1 MNGDTVMPLTDTAI
15 RNAKPQNKQYKL
27 TDEKGMYLL
36 VNNAGK
42 YFRLD
47 YRFAGKRKTLAL
59 GVYPD
64 VKLVEAREK
73 RDDARKMIAN
83 GIDPSQT
90 RKVLKSIQIE
100 QSENSFEAVARE
112 WHGKYSSNW
121 ADSHAKKILRRFE
134 LYIFP
139 WLGSRPIAE
148 VTPPELLTVLR
159 KIEGK
164 GILETA
170 HRAQQNCGQVFRYA
184 IATGRAER
192 DPSADLRGALTPA
205 KHARMATITDPKKI
219 GELLRAIDGYE
230 GTPVAKC
237 ALKLAPLV
245 FVRPGELRH
254 AEWIEIDLDTAEW
267 RIPAEKMKMKDPH
280 IVPLSSQA
288 VEVLCEI
295 LPITGQGRYVFPSV
309 RTNSRP
315 MSENTVLAALRRMG
329 FTKEEM
335 SCHGFRAM
343 ASTVLHEQGWNRDA
357 IERQLAHVERN
368 SVRAAYNYAEF
379 LPERRK
385 MMQAWADYL
394 DLLKENGGSGKM
406 TRREDAVDGYRATSP
421 AMAAAHNN

>member
-1 MNGDTVMPLTDTAI
+1 MPLTDTAI
-15 RNAKPQNKQYKL
+15 RNAKLQNKQYKL
-27 TDEKGMYLL
+27 TDEKGMYVL
-36 VNNAGK
+36 VNKAGK

-64 VKLVEAREK
+64 VTLAEAREK
-73 RDDARKMIAN
+73 RYDARKLITN
-83 GIDPSQT
+83 GIDPGQV
-90 RKVLKSIQIE
+90 RKVKKSIQIE
-100 QSENSFEAVARE
+100 QTENSFEAIARE
-112 WHGKYSSNW
+112 WHGKYSSKW
-121 ADSHAKKILRRFE
+121 ADSHAKKLIRRLE

-148 VTPPELLTVLR
+148 ITPPELLAVLR
-159 KIEGK
+159 RVESK
-164 GILETA
+164 GVHETA

-192 DPSADLRGALTPA
+192 DPSADLRGALAPV
-205 KHARMATITDPKKI
+205 KHGRMATITDPKKI

-230 GTPVAKC
+230 GTTVAKC

-254 AEWIEIDLDTAEW
+254 AEWAEMDLDTAEW

-280 IVPLSSQA
+280 IVPLSTQA
-288 VEVLCEI
+288 VEILNEI
-295 LPITGQGRYVFPSV
+295 QPITSQGRYVFPSI

-315 MSENTVLAALRRMG
+315 MSNNTVLAALRRMG
-329 FTKEEM
+329 YGKEEM
-335 SCHGFRAM
+335 SGHGFRAM
-343 ASTVLHEQGWNRDA
+343 ASTVLHEQGWPSDI
-357 IERQLAHVERN
+357 IERQLAHAERN
-368 SVRAAYNYAEF
+368 SIKAAYNHAQH

-394 DLLKENGGSGKM
+394 DTLKINGRIIPIFKTTEGK
-406 TRREDAVDGYRATSP
+406 
-421 AMAAAHNN
+421 

>member
-1 MNGDTVMPLTDTAI
+1 MPLTDTAI
-15 RNAKPQNKQYKL
+15 RKAKPQSKQYKL

-73 RDDARKMIAN
+73 RDAAKKMIAS
-83 GIDPSQT
+83 GIDPAQT
-90 RKVLKSIQIE
+90 RKVQKSIQIE
-100 QSENSFEAVARE
+100 QAGNSFEAVARE

-121 ADSHAKKILRRFE
+121 AASHATKIIRRFE

-148 VTPPELLTVLR
+148 ITPPELLAVLR
-159 KIEGK
+159 KIESK
-164 GILETA
+164 GTLETA

-205 KHARMATITDPKKI
+205 KHGRMATITEPKKI
-219 GELLRAIDGYE
+219 GELLRAINGYE
-230 GTPVAKC
+230 GTPVVKC
-237 ALKLAPLV
+237 ALKLAPFV

-254 AEWIEIDLDTAEW
+254 AEWSEIDLDSAEW

-295 LPITGQGRYVFPSV
+295 LPITGKGRYVFPSV

-335 SCHGFRAM
+335 SGHGFRAM
-343 ASTVLHEQGWNRDA
+343 ASTVLHEQGWPSDV
-357 IERQLAHVERN
+357 IERQLAHAERN
-368 SVRAAYNYAEF
+368 SIKAAYNHAQH
-379 LPERRK
+379 LPERSK

-394 DLLKENGGSGKM
+394 DTLKAGRKVAPIFK
-406 TRREDAVDGYRATSP
+406 AVLGE
-421 AMAAAHNN
+421 

>member
-1 MNGDTVMPLTDTAI
+1 MPLTDTAI
-15 RNAKPQNKQYKL
+15 RNAKPQGKQYKL

-47 YRFAGKRKTLAL
+47 YRYAGKRKTLAL

-73 RDDARKMIAN
+73 RDAAKKMIAN
-83 GIDPSQT
+83 GIDPAQT
-90 RKVLKSIQIE
+90 RKVQKSIQIE
-100 QSENSFEAVARE
+100 QAENSFEAVARE
-112 WHGKYSSNW
+112 WHGKFSSNW
-121 ADSHAKKILRRFE
+121 AASHATKILRRFE

-148 VTPPELLTVLR
+148 ITPPELLAVLR
-159 KIEGK
+159 KVEGK

-205 KHARMATITDPKKI
+205 KHERMATITEPKKI

-237 ALKLAPLV
+237 ALKLAPFV

-254 AEWIEIDLDTAEW
+254 AEWSEVDLDAAEW

-288 VEVLCEI
+288 VEVLTEI
-295 LPITGQGRYVFPSV
+295 LPITGKGRYVFPSV
-309 RTNSRP
+309 RTNARP

-335 SCHGFRAM
+335 SGHGFRAM
-343 ASTVLHEQGWNRDA
+343 ASTVLHEQGWPSDV
-357 IERQLAHVERN
+357 IERQLAHAERN
-368 SVRAAYNYAEF
+368 SIKAAYNHAQH

-394 DLLKENGGSGKM
+394 DKLKGGQL
-406 TRREDAVDGYRATSP
+406 
-421 AMAAAHNN
+421 

>member
-1 MNGDTVMPLTDTAI
+1 MPLTDTAI
-15 RNAKPQNKQYKL
+15 RNAKHQIKQYKL

-36 VNNAGK
+36 VNKAGK

-83 GIDPSQT
+83 GVDPGQT
-90 RKVLKSIQIE
+90 RKVQKSIQIE
-100 QSENSFEAVARE
+100 QTENSFEAIARE

-148 VTPPELLTVLR
+148 ITPPELLAVLR
-159 KIEGK
+159 RIESQ

-205 KHARMATITDPKKI
+205 KHARMATITEPKKI
-219 GELLRAIDGYE
+219 GELLCAIDGYE

-254 AEWIEIDLDTAEW
+254 AEWVEIDLDKAEW

-295 LPITGQGRYVFPSV
+295 LPITGKGQYVFPSV

-335 SCHGFRAM
+335 SGHGFRAM
-343 ASTVLHEQGWNRDA
+343 ASTVLHEQGWPSDI
-357 IERQLAHVERN
+357 IERQLAHAERN
-368 SVRAAYNYAEF
+368 SIKAAYNHAQH

-385 MMQAWADYL
+385 MMQSWADYL
-394 DLLKENGGSGKM
+394 EKIKGDRS
-406 TRREDAVDGYRATSP
+406 
-421 AMAAAHNN
+421 

>member
-1 MNGDTVMPLTDTAI
+1 MPLTDTAI
-15 RNAKPQNKQYKL
+15 RNSKPQNKQYKM

-36 VNNAGK
+36 VNKAGK

-73 RDDARKMIAN
+73 RNEARKMIAN
-83 GIDPSQT
+83 GIDPGQA
-90 RKVLKSIQIE
+90 RKVKKSIQIE
-100 QSENSFEAVARE
+100 QTENSFETIARE
-112 WHGKYSSNW
+112 WHGKYSSIW
-121 ADSHAKKILRRFE
+121 ADSHAKKIIRRFE

-139 WLGSRPIAE
+139 RLGTRPIAE
-148 VTPPELLTVLR
+148 ITPPELLSVLR
-159 KIEGK
+159 RVESK

-170 HRAQQNCGQVFRYA
+170 HRAHQNCGQVFHYA
-184 IATGRAER
+184 IITGRAER
-192 DPSADLRGALTPA
+192 DPSVDIRGALTPA
-205 KHARMATITDPKKI
+205 KHVRMATITDPKKI

-254 AEWIEIDLDTAEW
+254 AEWAEIDLDKAEW

-280 IVPLSSQA
+280 IVPLSTQA
-288 VEVLCEI
+288 VEILNEI
-295 LPITGQGRYVFPSV
+295 QPITGKGRYVFPSV

-315 MSENTVLAALRRMG
+315 MSENTILAALRRMG
-329 FTKEEM
+329 YAKEEM
-335 SCHGFRAM
+335 TGHGFRAM
-343 ASTVLHEQGWNRDA
+343 ASTLLHEQGWPSDI
-357 IERQLAHVERN
+357 IERQLAHAERN
-368 SVRAAYNYAEF
+368 SIKAAYNHAQH

-385 MMQAWADYL
+385 MMQVWANYL
-394 DLLKENGGSGKM
+394 DTLKSSEKVVPLFRAAKGK
-406 TRREDAVDGYRATSP
+406 
-421 AMAAAHNN
+421 

>member
-1 MNGDTVMPLTDTAI
+1 MPLTDTAI

-64 VKLVEAREK
+64 VKLVEARGK
-73 RDDARKMIAN
+73 RDEAKKMIAN
-83 GIDPSQT
+83 GIDPGQA
-90 RKVLKSIQIE
+90 RKVQKSIQIE
-100 QSENSFEAVARE
+100 QTENSFEAVARE

-121 ADSHAKKILRRFE
+121 ADSHAKKIIRRFE

-139 WLGSRPIAE
+139 WLGSRPISE
-148 VTPPELLTVLR
+148 ITPPELLAVLR
-159 KIEGK
+159 RIESQ
-164 GILETA
+164 GILETS

-254 AEWIEIDLDTAEW
+254 AEWVEIDLDTAEW

-295 LPITGQGRYVFPSV
+295 LPITGQGQYVFPSV

-335 SCHGFRAM
+335 SGHGFRAM
-343 ASTVLHEQGWNRDA
+343 ASTVLHEKGWPSDI
-357 IERQLAHVERN
+357 IERQLAHAERN
-368 SVRAAYNYAEF
+368 SIKAAYNHAQH

-394 DLLKENGGSGKM
+394 EKLKGGQ
-406 TRREDAVDGYRATSP
+406 A
-421 AMAAAHNN
+421 